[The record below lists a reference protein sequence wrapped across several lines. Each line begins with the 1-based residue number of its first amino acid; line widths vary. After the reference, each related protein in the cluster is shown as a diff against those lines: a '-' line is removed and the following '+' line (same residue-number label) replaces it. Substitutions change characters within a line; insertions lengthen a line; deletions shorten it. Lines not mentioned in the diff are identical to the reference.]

1 MIATSILMLFL
12 CKKREM
18 NTGSMQ
24 LLIEDLMLGIS
35 LTGSSLVSLKAICYS
50 LSVAAKPY
58 WEKDFFKMFLN
69 WNFHG

>member
-35 LTGSSLVSLKAICYS
+35 LTGSSLVSLKASDHNLEGNKMIQHWLAIECGTR
-50 LSVAAKPY
+50 
-58 WEKDFFKMFLN
+58 KDA
-69 WNFHG
+69 